1 MQIVGRPGGSIGFSM
16 HLRRAGLSR
25 GNAMTDMQTTSTDQ
39 QLYRVTDVMR
49 MLSMSRSVIYEQLRS
64 GRLRS
69 VRQGRSRRI
78 PAAAVA
84 EYVALLEREAE
95 Q

>member
-1 MQIVGRPGGSIGFSM
+1 
-16 HLRRAGLSR
+16 
-25 GNAMTDMQTTSTDQ
+25 MTDIKAPSADRE
-39 QLYRVTDVMR
+39 LYRVTDVMR

-78 PAAAVA
+78 PAAAIA
-84 EYVALLEREAE
+84 EYVALLEKEAE
-95 Q
+95 E

>member
-1 MQIVGRPGGSIGFSM
+1 VAKTTRLCSQDRTVRGS
-16 HLRRAGLSR
+16 
-25 GNAMTDMQTTSTDQ
+25 AMTDMQTTLADR

-49 MLSMSRSVIYEQLRS
+49 MLSMSRSVVYEQLRS

-95 Q
+95 H

>member
-1 MQIVGRPGGSIGFSM
+1 MKTVPEEM
-16 HLRRAGLSR
+16 
-25 GNAMTDMQTTSTDQ
+25 

-49 MLSMSRSVIYEQLRS
+49 LLSMSRSVIYEQLRS

-78 PAAAVA
+78 PAAALA
-84 EYVALLEREAE
+84 EYVALLEKEAA

>member
-1 MQIVGRPGGSIGFSM
+1 
-16 HLRRAGLSR
+16 
-25 GNAMTDMQTTSTDQ
+25 MTDMQTTSADR
-39 QLYRVTDVMR
+39 QLYRVADVMR

-84 EYVALLEREAE
+84 EYVALLEQEAE